1 MANIKSAAKRA
12 RIALRRNAI
21 NTKTRNSVRT
31 WEKKVRKAIATKNA
45 TEAAEILKGFT
56 SVIRK
61 ATSKGVIHKATASR
75 KIARISKAIHA
86 VTK

>member
-31 WEKKVRKAIATKNA
+31 WEKKVRKAIAAKNGK
-45 TEAAEILKGFT
+45 EAAEVLKGFT
-56 SVIRK
+56 SIIRK
-61 ATSKGVIHKATASR
+61 AVSKGVLHKTTASR
-75 KIARISKAIHA
+75 KIGRISKAIHG
-86 VTK
+86 VSK

>member
-31 WEKKVRKAIATKNA
+31 WEKKLRKAIATKNA
-45 TEAAEILKGFT
+45 KDAAEILKGYA

-61 ATSKGVIHKATASR
+61 ATSKGVIHKTTASR
-75 KIARISKAIHA
+75 KISRISKSVHAIS
-86 VTK
+86 K

>member
-31 WEKKVRKAIATKNA
+31 WEKKLRKAISAKNGKD
-45 TEAAEILKGFT
+45 AAEILKGYT
-56 SVIRK
+56 STIRK
-61 ATSKGVIHKATASR
+61 AVSKGVIHKTTASR
-75 KIARISKAIHA
+75 KIGRITKSVHGISK
-86 VTK
+86 